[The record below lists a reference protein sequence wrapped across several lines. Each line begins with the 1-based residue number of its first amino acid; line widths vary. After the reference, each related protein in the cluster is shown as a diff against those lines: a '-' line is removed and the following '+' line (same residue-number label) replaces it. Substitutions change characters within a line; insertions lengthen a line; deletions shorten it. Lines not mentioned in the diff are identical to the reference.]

1 MKCGIFLTCSQTNSA
16 KNIRSSAV
24 AEASAPRRPAICLF
38 RRYRPANRAVLRRPG
53 RAVRKAEQPKL
64 DRTHRRNRVRKSR
77 RSVILQTDECVFL
90 KINAYICGT
99 RPEPPDEDGDRLRI
113 PPHRAAG
120 GSGAGSKPE
129 FDKRMGFNALRYT
142 LKFNALW
149 QQSILT
155 ISRAN
160 ARSSA
165 WTSTCLWMKTVKSP
179 TTPASAGR
187 FPR

>member
-1 MKCGIFLTCSQTNSA
+1 MKCRIFLTCSQTNSA
-16 KNIRSSAV
+16 KKIRSSAA
-24 AEASAPRRPAICLF
+24 AEERQPAICLF